1 MTATS
6 SRSGATVTVICRMPS
21 GLVLDLYDEGALQAP
36 ARQGALPAI
45 KDSVRLRGARRDPRY
60 HKKDNI
66 MLGMGGRTEVAADFW
81 EAWTKQNAEF
91 MPLKKGLVFAMPKE
105 ADAVSR
111 LSELREERTGLEGL
125 NKDKMPGIT
134 PFAREDD

>member
-21 GLVLDLYDEGALQAP
+21 GLVMDLYDEGALQARP
-36 ARQGALPAI
+36 TPGALPVV
-45 KDSVRLRGARRDPRY
+45 KDSIRLSGARRDPRF

-66 MLGMGGRTEVAADFW
+66 MLGMGGRTEVPADFW
-81 EAWTKQNAEF
+81 EAWSKQNAEL
-91 MPLKKGLVFAMPKE
+91 MPLKKGLIFAMPKE

-111 LSELREERTGLEGL
+111 LAELRDERTGLEGL
-125 NKDKMPGIT
+125 DKDKMPGIT
-134 PFAREDD
+134 PFAKEEF